1 MMLRDKKERRR
12 KVKLLE
18 SGLFLAK
25 AIPYGV
31 KESTVVY
38 YHGLETEV
46 AVGDGVV
53 YVNDKAPEVQLPE
66 KALYDIISKFE
77 TEAIKQDLDVY
88 EDPKSAVALLEQVV
102 KRRKLPPEV
111 APLIYRYYYDWGTL
125 TPLLLADD
133 LGITDV
139 LVTDGSDVVEVESY
153 KFGVLKTNIELS
165 NKDREWLKDVYSRRV
180 APLSAFRPFSSR
192 FDAIHRIRV
201 TGIAPD
207 VARRPSF
214 AFRSQRIVWTAPRFV
229 AYGGAEPWQM
239 AYLCAQWRRRS
250 HILVIGLP
258 GTGKTS
264 LLNAIISCTQPE
276 RRLAIIQS
284 VPELWV
290 PQAAYVATERQT
302 FGAGIPQILMA
313 ELVQRFGL
321 RANSDVAINELLAEE
336 DLRAYLAVA
345 FAGFGAA
352 ATIHAADYEE
362 MRLRLMRL
370 GASEAELA
378 ALMSKLVVA
387 KMEKVQKSSIVR
399 RVAEI
404 WAPGGKLVNRA
415 EALADPEAKKFEEVL
430 RTAKEGLHE
439 PYAWLAYLR
448 RMDRPFPR

>member
-1 MMLRDKKERRR
+1 VE
-12 KVKLLE
+12 E
-18 SGLFLAK
+18 G
-25 AIPYGV
+25 
-31 KESTVVY
+31 
-38 YHGLETEV
+38 
-46 AVGDGVV
+46 
-53 YVNDKAPEVQLPE
+53 
-66 KALYDIISKFE
+66 
-77 TEAIKQDLDVY
+77 LDVY
-88 EDPKSAVALLEQVV
+88 EDPKKAIELLGQIAA
-102 KRRKLPPEV
+102 RRKLPPEA
-111 APLIYRYYYDWGTL
+111 APLIYRYYYDWGSL

-139 LVTDGSDVVEVESY
+139 LVTDGSDVVEAESY
-153 KFGVLKTNIELS
+153 KYGVLKTNIELTDR
-165 NKDREWLKDVYSRRV
+165 DREWLRDVYSRRV

-192 FDAIHRIRV
+192 FDSIHRVRV

-214 AFRSQRIVWTAPRFV
+214 AFRAQRVVWTAPRFV

-239 AYLCAQWRRRS
+239 AYLCAAWRRRM

-276 RRLAIIQS
+276 RRLAIVQS

-290 PQAAYVATERQT
+290 PQAAFVATERQT

-362 MRLRLMRL
+362 MKLRLARM
-370 GASEAELA
+370 GASEAELDT
-378 ALMSKLVVA
+378 LTSKLVVA
-387 KMEKVQKSSIVR
+387 KMEKASRNGRVVR
-399 RVAEI
+399 RVTQMF
-404 WAPGGKLVNRA
+404 APGGEEVGKA
-415 EALADPEAKKFEEVL
+415 EALRDPEAAKFEEVL
-430 RTAKEGLHE
+430 RTMKEGLFE
-439 PYAWLAYLR
+439 PYAWLSYLR
-448 RMDRPFPR
+448 KL